1 MDSKDEKVLEML
13 EKNSK
18 LTTSQIAKK
27 TGIPITTI
35 HNRIKKLEKLGIIKN
50 YSVNLDYKKLNLPI
64 TSFISVNTKYTLLSG
79 ETLKQEDIAKE
90 IRILKGVEEVNIMTG
105 GTDILLKVRVKDI
118 DGLNE
123 FVIKKLRSIKGVD
136 KTQTMIVLS
145 SY

>member
-1 MDSKDEKVLEML
+1 MDLKDEKVLEML
-13 EKNSK
+13 KKNSK

-27 TGIPITTI
+27 AGIPITTV
-35 HNRIKKLEKLGIIKN
+35 HNRIKKLENQGIIKN

-64 TSFISVNTKYTLLSG
+64 TSFISVNTKYTLPSG

-90 IRILKGVEEVNIMTG
+90 IKLLKGVEEVNIMTG

-118 DGLNE
+118 DELNE